1 MSLELCQQHIQ
12 RGIRDIFNAQ
22 LQIAERRIYGFTR
35 RPELISRRTRHLRRE
50 LAAARHSVS
59 HSGQGLTATAQVP
72 LYIRF
77 LDMKKHG
84 TLQIY
89 NRQIYGILYHR
100 VLNRIRYGYTDEI
113 AQQIRKRLIEAG
125 AVLR

>member
-22 LQIAERRIYGFTR
+22 LQIAEQRIYGFNR
-35 RPELISRRTRHLRRE
+35 RPELISRRTGNLRQS

-59 HSGQGLTATAQVP
+59 HGGQQLTATAQVP

-84 TLQIY
+84 NYKIY
-89 NRQIYGILYHR
+89 NRQIYGILYNR

-113 AQQIRKRLIEAG
+113 AQQIRERLIQAG